1 MDMNLFLKK
10 YNITNETFLQ
20 SGFSWEELMSIYR
33 DYIHKINEL
42 EYAAEYLASILRKAP
57 NIHSVKF
64 RVKDPEHLIEKIIRK
79 KIKRPDM
86 SIDISNYQK
95 LMTDLIGTRVIHLFK
110 EDWEAIDKFIRKR
123 WSLAEK
129 PQANFKKGDTGAL
142 FENLISKGFDIRYR
156 EFGYRSIHY
165 LVKLETG
172 DVPLIAEVQLRTIFE
187 EAWSEIDH
195 HIRYP
200 YNTDNPII
208 GNYLKILN
216 QLSST
221 ADDMASFLKVFEK
234 DLKK

>member
-10 YNITNETFLQ
+10 YNITDETFLQ
-20 SGFSWEELMSIYR
+20 CGLSWEELMSIYK
-33 DYIHKINEL
+33 DYICKISEL
-42 EYAAEYLASILRKAP
+42 EYTAEYLASILRKVP

-79 KIKRPDM
+79 KIKRPHM
-86 SIDISNYQK
+86 SIDASNYPN

-110 EDWEAIDKFIRKR
+110 EDWEAIDKFIRSR
-123 WSLAEK
+123 WHLAEK
-129 PQANFKKGDTGAL
+129 PQANFKKGDMGVP
-142 FENLISKGFDIRYR
+142 FENFISKGFDIRYR

-165 LVKLETG
+165 LVKIETG
-172 DVPLIAEVQLRTIFE
+172 GIPLIAEIQLRTIFE

-200 YNTDNPII
+200 YNTENPII
-208 GNYLKILN
+208 SNYLKILN